1 MDERVRYINIRIISP
16 LHIQEKEAWFIV
28 SSEIRRLFGTVGAAD
43 VGLFLSYYDEEN
55 QGGIYRASHKF
66 IDRVRTVLCF
76 IHIRQ
81 NTPLFIFSENVSGS
95 LKKAKTLLKK
105 PKNIKRYQYLKELL
119 YQKKSTFVGNNQKT
133 MLQ

>member
-43 VGLFLSYYDEEN
+43 VGLFLSYYDEKN

-66 IDRVRTVLCF
+66 IDRVRSVLCF
-76 IHIRQ
+76 IHTRQ
-81 NTPLFIFSENVSGS
+81 NIPLFLFSENVSGS
-95 LKKAKTLLKK
+95 LKKAKSLLKK

-119 YQKKSTFVGNNQKT
+119 YQNKDIFVGNNQKK
-133 MLQ
+133 

>member
-28 SSEIRRLFGTVGAAD
+28 SSEVRRLFGATGAAD

-55 QGGIYRASHKF
+55 QGAIYRASHRF

-76 IHIRQ
+76 IHARQ
-81 NTPLFIFSENVSGS
+81 NTPLFLFSENVSGT
-95 LKKAKTLLKK
+95 LKKAKTLLKES
-105 PKNIKRYQYLKELL
+105 KNIKRYQYLKELL
-119 YQKKSTFVGNNQKT
+119 YQNKDTSVGNNQKK